1 MTRLWRHGPGSLLV
15 GALALLTGAFLM
27 FPVIVVL
34 PISFS
39 SEAYLSFPPPGFSL
53 RWYQTL
59 FGSREW
65 MDAMRTSFMIAIP
78 TAILS
83 VALGTAAA
91 YGLVRGRFRGRRAIR
106 LLVIAPM
113 IVPNIIVAIGLYGV
127 YSDLHVV
134 GTALAVVL
142 GHVVLATPLAVIT
155 ITAALQG
162 FDPMLERAALTL
174 GAPPLTTFRRITLP
188 LILPAILAGGVFA
201 FSASFD
207 ELPGGAVRQRCLVT
221 NAATSDVG
229 AASARALA
237 HDRRRLRRYP
247 ARIRRAARVSRA
259 VPPRRQRRSAAGA
272 GGPGRCPVNQCLT
285 VRAER
290 SGSRMSSSATAS

>member
-1 MTRLWRHGPGSLLV
+1 VRRDPLGLAVHG
-15 GALALLTGAFLM
+15 LALLTGAFLM
-27 FPVIVVL
+27 FPVVVVL

-39 SEAYLSFPPPGFSL
+39 SEGYLSFPPPGLSL
-53 RWYQTL
+53 RWYQGL

-65 MDAMRTSFMIAIP
+65 MDAMRASFLIAIP
-78 TAILS
+78 VALLS

-91 YGLVRGRFRGRRAIR
+91 YSLARGRFRGRRAIR

-113 IVPNIIVAIGLYGV
+113 IVPNIIVAIGLYGL

-155 ITAALQG
+155 VSAALQG
-162 FDPMLERAALTL
+162 FDPLLERAALSL
-174 GAPPLTTFRRITLP
+174 GAAPLVVFRRITLP

-207 ELPGGAVRQRCLVT
+207 ELMVALFVSGVTSRTLPRQMWEQLQLELT
-221 NAATSDVG
+221 PTIA
-229 AASARALA
+229 AASVVILLVSVALLA
-237 HDRRRLRRYP
+237 TLAFLRRGFLAAQRRL
-247 ARIRRAARVSRA
+247 AADA
-259 VPPRRQRRSAAGA
+259 
-272 GGPGRCPVNQCLT
+272 
-285 VRAER
+285 
-290 SGSRMSSSATAS
+290 